1 MKKFLALVTLT
12 LCLFVAN
19 VPDQSPRSTDPVT
32 TIEMDFAAI
41 QAPQVTVYQ
50 FAESAPVAILVS
62 ITKDPVASANI
73 LQSGTYQKQ
82 NRPQARFN
90 PEADFHLRC

>member
-1 MKKFLALVTLT
+1 MKNFLALVTLM
-12 LCLFVAN
+12 LCLFVTS
-19 VPDQSPRSTDPVT
+19 VPDQPQRSTDSAT

-50 FAESAPVAILVS
+50 FAESAPAAILVS
-62 ITKDPVASANI
+62 IIKDPVASASI
-73 LQSGTYQKQ
+73 QSGTYQKQ
-82 NRPQARFN
+82 NRPQARLK

>member
-1 MKKFLALVTLT
+1 MKNFLALLTLT
-12 LCLFVAN
+12 LCLYVTS
-19 VPDQSPRSTDPVT
+19 VTDQPPRSTDPAT

-50 FAESAPVAILVS
+50 FAESAPAAILVP
-62 ITKDPVASANI
+62 ITKDPVASASI
-73 LQSGTYQKQ
+73 HSGTYYVQ
-82 NRPQARFN
+82 NRPQARLK